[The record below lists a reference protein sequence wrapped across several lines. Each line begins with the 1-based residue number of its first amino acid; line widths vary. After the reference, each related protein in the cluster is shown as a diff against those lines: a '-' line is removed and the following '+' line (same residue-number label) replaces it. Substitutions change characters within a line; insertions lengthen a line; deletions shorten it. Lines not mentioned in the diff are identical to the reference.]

1 MKKHLHL
8 DPVGGVAG
16 DMFVAAMLDAMAHSY
31 DDCWKDIKDAGLLEH
46 VNIDLQTLRAHGL
59 SAKQFIVAKKENP
72 AKRTGHYSDLKKWL
86 AECSLDEAVK
96 RRALAILHELAAA
109 EAFVHG
115 VVIEQVHFHEVADW
129 DSLVDIVA
137 AASLIER
144 NRFSSFSCS
153 PLPLGSGMVKTEHGE
168 LPVPAPA
175 TAYLLK
181 GMDVWDDG
189 EAGER
194 VTPTGAAI
202 VRHLFTESNAQMV
215 FNSQKPAGKL
225 VEMGSGAGQRKLKNR
240 PNILRVSITE
250 LDSVRAVAH
259 ETSGSKSGLNSDS
272 IVEISF
278 DIDDM
283 TPEELSISLEYI
295 RQSQGVLDASY
306 SLGIGKKGRAV
317 FHIVVLG
324 SCESQSSICDI
335 CFYETT
341 TLGMRVRTVDRLI
354 LKRESFEINDAQGDA
369 RIKVVDRLGL
379 KTAKVE
385 SDDLSLLPGLQA
397 RRSRAR
403 QLAEPFE
410 S

>member
-16 DMFVAAMLDAMAHSY
+16 DMFVAAMLDAMPQSY

-46 VNIDLQTLRAHGL
+46 VNIDLHSLRSHGL
-59 SAKQFIVAKKENP
+59 SAKQFNVVKKENP

-86 AECSLDEAVK
+86 DDCSLDEAVK
-96 RRALAILHELAAA
+96 LRALGLLHELAAA

-115 VVIEQVHFHEVADW
+115 VAIEQVHFHEVADW

-144 NRFSSFSCS
+144 NGFVSFSCS

-202 VRHLFTESNAQMV
+202 VRHLFTDSHDHMIFNA
-215 FNSQKPAGKL
+215 QKPAGKL
-225 VEMGSGAGQRKLKNR
+225 AATGSGAGLRKLKSR
-240 PNILRVSITE
+240 PNILRVSVLS
-250 LDSVRAVAH
+250 LDSAH
-259 ETSGSKSGLNSDS
+259 TTASANSDS
-272 IVEISF
+272 NSDAIVEIRF

-283 TPEELSISLEYI
+283 TPEELSISMDHI

-324 SCESQSSICDI
+324 SCESESSICDS
-335 CFYETT
+335 CFFETT
-341 TLGMRVRTVDRLI
+341 TLGMRVRTVERLI
-354 LKRESFEINDAQGDA
+354 LKRDSIEINDAQGQA
-369 RIKVVDRLGL
+369 RIKVVDRLGS

-385 SDDLSLLPGLQA
+385 SDDLSPLPGLQA

-403 QLAEPFE
+403 QLTEQFE